1 MKVMV
6 CDDEPLAR
14 DRLVRLLNKLPDIEV
29 VGEAYNGVDLLN
41 KIQLTP
47 PDVVVT
53 DIRMPGM
60 DGVEAASHIAQ
71 MEEPPAVI
79 FCTAYD
85 QYAIQAFQVQAVGY
99 LLKPVR
105 PEDLGEAL
113 EKASRVNKAQLSF
126 VRKETDEHATEAQVR
141 DKQYVSVKNHKGL
154 ELIPIAD
161 IRYFMADQKY
171 VTVRYLEG
179 EALLDDTLKELETEL
194 GTRFVRAH
202 RNALVSCQ
210 HIEAIEN
217 YENQFQVRL
226 QGIDERVTVS
236 RRHVAALKALLK
248 NV

>member
-1 MKVMV
+1 MKVMI
-6 CDDEPLAR
+6 CDDEPLGR
-14 DRLVRLLNKLPDIEV
+14 DRLVRMLNKLPGIEV
-29 VGEAYNGVDLLN
+29 VGEAHNGIDLLN
-41 KIQLTP
+41 KIQLAT

-60 DGVEAASHIAQ
+60 DGVEAASHMAQ
-71 MEEPPAVI
+71 MDEPPAVI

-105 PEDLGEAL
+105 QNDLAEAL

-126 VRKETDEHATEAQVR
+126 VRKETDEHATEEQVKG
-141 DKQYVSVKNHKGL
+141 KQYVSVKSHKGL
-154 ELIPIAD
+154 ELIPVDD

-179 EALLDDTLKELETEL
+179 EALLDDTLKELEADL
-194 GTRFVRAH
+194 GARFVRTH

-217 YENQFQVRL
+217 HDNQYQVRL
-226 QGIDERVTVS
+226 QGVDERITVS

-248 NV
+248 NA